1 MTGRSPGPWGENA
14 PAAGE
19 MPGIPADADS
29 YEDISVLSLAGQ
41 ISPDDGE
48 WLLLVT
54 SLDSR
59 PGAGFLA
66 RHLRP
71 DELHAHGGDVLI
83 RLLPGARRRGLP
95 EIRAEVLAVLAG
107 HLILAGNWE
116 RQDRDWWPEQI
127 RPAVAFVMGMLTELE
142 ENGADLG
149 ARHRIRLD
157 DPAAAVVGVPLGV
170 TSGRAAA
177 SQLAD

>member
-1 MTGRSPGPWGENA
+1 MTGRSPGPCAGKV

-19 MPGIPADADS
+19 MPGIPDDADS
-29 YEDISVLSLAGQ
+29 YEDISVLSLAGR
-41 ISPDDGE
+41 IPSDDGE
-48 WLLLVT
+48 WLLVT
-54 SLDSR
+54 SLDSQ

-83 RLLPGARRRGLP
+83 RLLPDARRRGLP
-95 EIRAEVLAVLAG
+95 EIRAEVLVVLGG
-107 HLILAGNWE
+107 HLIVAGNWE

-127 RPAVAFVMGMLTELE
+127 RPAVAFVMGMVTELE

-149 ARHRIRLD
+149 ARHRVRLD

-170 TSGRAAA
+170 TSGQAAA
-177 SQLAD
+177 SQPGD

>member
-1 MTGRSPGPWGENA
+1 MTGRSPGPWGGKA

-19 MPGIPADADS
+19 MPGIPDDADS
-29 YEDISVLSLAGQ
+29 YEDINVLSLAGQ
-41 ISPDDGE
+41 IPPDDGE
-48 WLLLVT
+48 WLLVT
-54 SLDSR
+54 SLDSQ

-71 DELHAHGGDVLI
+71 DELDAHGGDVLI
-83 RLLPGARRRGLP
+83 RVLPDARRRGLP
-95 EIRAEVLAVLAG
+95 EIRAEVLVVLG
-107 HLILAGNWE
+107 GYLILAGNWE

-127 RPAVAFVMGMLTELE
+127 RPAVAFVMGMVTELE

-149 ARHRIRLD
+149 ARYRVRLD

-177 SQLAD
+177 SQPGD

>member
-1 MTGRSPGPWGENA
+1 MTGRSPGPWGGKV

-19 MPGIPADADS
+19 MPGIPDDADS
-29 YEDISVLSLAGQ
+29 YEDINVLSLAGQ
-41 ISPDDGE
+41 IPPDDGE
-48 WLLLVT
+48 WLLVT
-54 SLDSR
+54 SLDSQ

-83 RLLPGARRRGLP
+83 RVLPDARRRGLP
-95 EIRAEVLAVLAG
+95 EIRAEVLVVLG
-107 HLILAGNWE
+107 GYLILAGNWE

-127 RPAVAFVMGMLTELE
+127 RPAVAFVMGMVTELE

-149 ARHRIRLD
+149 ARYRVRLD

-177 SQLAD
+177 SQPGD